1 MKNVELVKIMKE
13 EQKGY
18 PFDQYRCFHIKD
30 FKKGDSIRVREERG
44 ERPVRGIVQSI
55 DLDNF
60 LILYKTAESE
70 ECQTVIENIVS
81 LEDFRRNWLR

>member
-1 MKNVELVKIMKE
+1 MNNIKLEKIMKE

-30 FKKGDSIRVREERG
+30 FRKGDSIRVREERG
-44 ERPVRGIVQSI
+44 AKPVRGIVHSI

-60 LILYKTAESE
+60 LILYKTAKSE
-70 ECQTVIENIVS
+70 ENQTVIENIVS
-81 LEDFRRNWLR
+81 LEDFVPNWLG